1 LKNSII
7 YFLQRVLGF
16 GNYLFVFSW
25 YKVLTLKRDQ
35 RENDFFHFISL
46 LNDKDTVL
54 DIGANLGFMT
64 YHLSKKVQSGEV
76 YSFEPIPENIRTILR
91 IKKFFR
97 LNNVVVQDYALGNE
111 TKTLTMVMP
120 VIGKARK
127 QGLSHV
133 IDEKQNGHEGVLFKV
148 EQNRLD
154 DITFFKERKIQGIKI
169 DVENYEFQVFDGAR
183 ALIGK
188 NRPYIYCELWD
199 NENRNKCFQIML
211 DLGYTIQVL
220 VAGELTL
227 FQPDKHHTQN
237 FFFIPASH

>member
-1 LKNSII
+1 MKNTVI
-7 YFLQRVLGF
+7 YLLQRLLGF

-25 YKVLTLKRDQ
+25 YKVLTLRRDT

-46 LNDKDTVL
+46 LNTQDTVL

-64 YHLSKKVQSGEV
+64 YHLSKKVKSGEV

-97 LNNVVVQDYALGNE
+97 LNNVIVQDYALGNE
-111 TKTLTMVMP
+111 NKTLTMVMP

-133 IDEKQNGHEGVLFKV
+133 IDEQESGQEGVLFKV

-154 DITFFKERKIQGIKI
+154 DLAIFKSKKIQGIKI

-183 ALIGK
+183 DLIRQNK
-188 NRPYIYCELWD
+188 PFIYCELWD
-199 NENRNKCFQIML
+199 NQNRSDCFAIMRE
-211 DLGYTIQVL
+211 LGYSIQVL
-220 VAGELTL
+220 VEGRLTA
-227 FQPDKHHTQN
+227 FDTDKHQTQN
-237 FFFIPASH
+237 FFFMPPGH